1 MILRVCLTLAG
12 CGLQINYIWSP
23 RSIYFSPV
31 SSLLQIELLYF
42 NIILNQSYLIVATTM
57 NRLTILALTL
67 ASANATGLLKR
78 QDSDADLSS
87 EIDDYLEEVC
97 EPADE
102 SGMRDWSAP
111 CNAVISIQYECMYG
125 AAGAKL
131 IREPASETDDQTGD
145 DDDGPPE
152 QPNDAQRVCFCQS
165 QFADQ
170 IAGCMKCHEAHG
182 GVEGSDWFSG
192 DLIDP
197 AVKQYC
203 NASKP
208 ADQSF
213 ASFFFDLVSPE
224 NGTTTDSP
232 AASTSAFLDPI
243 GNKTDVS
250 LYFTPSVTGT

>member
-1 MILRVCLTLAG
+1 
-12 CGLQINYIWSP
+12 
-23 RSIYFSPV
+23 
-31 SSLLQIELLYF
+31 
-42 NIILNQSYLIVATTM
+42 M
-57 NRLTILALTL
+57 NRLTILALAL
-67 ASANATGLLKR
+67 ASANAAGLVKR

-87 EIDDYLEEVC
+87 ELDDYLEGVC

-145 DDDGPPE
+145 DDDGLPE

-170 IAGCMKCHEAHG
+170 IAGCMKCHKAHG

-197 AVKQYC
+197 AVKKYC
-203 NASKP
+203 NASEP
-208 ADQSF
+208 TTESF
-213 ASFFFDLVSPE
+213 ATFFFDLVSPD
-224 NGTTTDSP
+224 NATTTETP
-232 AASTSAFLDPI
+232 AASTSAFSDPI